1 MIIYKCNKDT
11 ERYLTK
17 KKTEYWSGK
26 PTDPEHLNYTK
37 NAFAEVFKVG
47 YPDGDEEYWTEVDP
61 EEVSRLEQIHKQKLV
76 IEPVFEKGYPSYEAV
91 NRKENENETK

>member
-1 MIIYKCNKDT
+1 M
-11 ERYLTK
+11 TK

-37 NAFAEVFKVG
+37 NAFAEVFKIG

-91 NRKENENETK
+91 NSKENENETK

>member
-1 MIIYKCNKDT
+1 M
-11 ERYLTK
+11 TK

-37 NAFAEVFKVG
+37 NAFAEVFKIG

-91 NRKENENETK
+91 NGKENENETK

>member
-1 MIIYKCNKDT
+1 LIIYKCNKDT
-11 ERYLTK
+11 EKYLTEK
-17 KKTEYWSGK
+17 KPEYWSGK

-37 NAFAEVFKVG
+37 NAFRDVFG
-47 YPDGDEEYWTEVDP
+47 
-61 EEVSRLEQIHKQKLV
+61 

>member
-17 KKTEYWSGK
+17 KETKYWSGK

-37 NAFAEVFKVG
+37 NAFRDVFG
-47 YPDGDEEYWTEVDP
+47 
-61 EEVSRLEQIHKQKLV
+61 

>member
-1 MIIYKCNKDT
+1 M
-11 ERYLTK
+11 TK
-17 KKTEYWSGK
+17 EKEEYWSGK

-37 NAFAEVFKVG
+37 NAFRDVFG
-47 YPDGDEEYWTEVDP
+47 
-61 EEVSRLEQIHKQKLV
+61 